1 LDELASNQHAL
12 KAQIGIVGMRVDG
25 RTLAADQL
33 TAFVRSLKL
42 PVLGML
48 RDTQNYLHLAASGLT
63 LFDVVPAK
71 LERDLAQWK
80 PICQWLDKK

>member
-1 LDELASNQHAL
+1 
-12 KAQIGIVGMRVDG
+12 
-25 RTLAADQL
+25 
-33 TAFVRSLKL
+33 LKL